1 MSDQGRSAAKIVSHN
16 DAIQLHRL
24 FNWGSPS
31 PPSHGLV
38 LTVIRRVK
46 TGYSEGEDRRGMIS
60 FARSV

>member
-46 TGYSEGEDRRGMIS
+46 TGG
-60 FARSV
+60 V